1 MMIDTMLVHQPSSCS
16 MLRLMLGSLLAVGKS
31 AWLGPSRDGREGKR
45 RSSYRLCCHFLGS
58 GHPPNNDS
66 CTTMAMAA
74 GPPLNTASCS
84 DAPSQSS
91 SSSLVDDNPCWGG
104 PTWLFT
110 ACLGIIHVEYY
121 CSILFR
127 SWAIIVLSWDT
138 PPTCDRSC
146 YTISRYKLH
155 RRLKT
160 SCDELAEHLV
170 NLSRKCDHGRD
181 TSTTTACATSDIYG

>member
-1 MMIDTMLVHQPSSCS
+1 MKSAKMMIDTMLVHQPSSCS

-74 GPPLNTASCS
+74 GPPLNTDGS

-91 SSSLVDDNPCWGG
+91 V
-104 PTWLFT
+104 LFPRGRQSM
-110 ACLGIIHVEYY
+110 LGRSDVIIY
-121 CSILFR
+121 C
-127 SWAIIVLSWDT
+127 VSWDH
-138 PPTCDRSC
+138 P
-146 YTISRYKLH
+146 
-155 RRLKT
+155 RRIL
-160 SCDELAEHLV
+160 LQHPV
-170 NLSRKCDHGRD
+170 P
-181 TSTTTACATSDIYG
+181 